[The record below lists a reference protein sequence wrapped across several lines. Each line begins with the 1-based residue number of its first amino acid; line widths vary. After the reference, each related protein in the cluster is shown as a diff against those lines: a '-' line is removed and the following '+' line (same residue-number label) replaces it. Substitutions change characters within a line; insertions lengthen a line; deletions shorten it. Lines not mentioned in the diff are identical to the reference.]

1 MAKNYTFPI
10 LFDDIKSLSITNLK
24 RLKYLQKNSS
34 ITATINWKSRGE
46 NTGSIN
52 VITSLNNDNN
62 FVQFIY
68 NCNDVS
74 YNYKVDLIGI
84 ESNLNK
90 GIIWYFKCKF
100 TGIRCRKLHLING
113 RFQHRSILKTGMY
126 SSQTQSKYYRSLDKV
141 YGAYFKS
148 DSYYSELYSKH
159 FKKYYNGKPT
169 KKYLKLLEQINKAES
184 IDKSDIESLLLS
196 K

>member
-10 LFDDIKSLSITNLK
+10 LFDEIKSLSITDLK
-24 RLKYLQKNSS
+24 KLKYLQKNLSF
-34 ITATINWKSRGE
+34 NGNVYWKSRGE
-46 NTGSIN
+46 STGSISIN
-52 VITSLNNDNN
+52 TSLINDNN
-62 FVQFIY
+62 FVEFIY
-68 NCNDVS
+68 TCNDKS
-74 YNYKVDLIGI
+74 YNYKVDLVSIK
-84 ESNLNK
+84 SNLNNAD
-90 GIIWYFKCKF
+90 IWYFKCKF

-126 SSQTQSKYYRSLDKV
+126 SSQTRSKYYRSLEKV
-141 YGAYFKS
+141 YGAYFES
-148 DSYYSELYSKH
+148 DNHYSELYSKH

>member
-10 LFDDIKSLSITNLK
+10 LFDEIKSLSITNLK
-24 RLKYLQKNSS
+24 RLKYLQKNCS
-34 ITATINWKSRGE
+34 INGNVYWKSRGE
-46 NTGSIN
+46 NTGNISIN
-52 VITSLNNDNN
+52 TSLIQDNN
-62 FVQFIY
+62 FVEFIY
-68 NCNDVS
+68 TCNDKS
-74 YNYKVDLIGI
+74 YNYKVNLIGI
-84 ESNLNK
+84 KSNLNK

-169 KKYLKLLEQINKAES
+169 KKYLKLLELINKAES
-184 IDKSDIESLLLS
+184 IDESDIEKLLLS